1 MIFNQKIKPLV
12 ILSFLIFTLFRAP
25 LFADVAI
32 KTNITKS
39 VGNGEG
45 SNRSEAV
52 ASAIAEAVSK
62 ISGIKISKEEM
73 VDSLY
78 VEHGDQ
84 TLNIKN
90 ISSKI
95 HTKSGGKA
103 DSYEILSVN
112 ELNGVYIAK
121 VEVTNSKTTKTYKT
135 PGLDPMARRSLAVLP
150 SYSSADAFH
159 ILGTDVDAR
168 DVSQRLTQEL
178 VSALTKTRKF
188 TVLDREANE
197 AYHNE
202 KALLLSRDEGKDEL
216 LKLGN
221 VLGADYLF
229 LSSITELH
237 VEENVQTS
245 KLTGQTTQML
255 KAYATV
261 QYRILAMATRQ
272 IKWSSTT
279 TFEFAPSGR
288 TFEQIYLEVLQ
299 KTSEELTYEIIEN
312 IYPLKVADLSQNAEV
327 ILSQSSPLGTR
338 YAIYVPGKKL
348 YDSYTKE
355 YLGQDETLAGE
366 IEIVRSLPKISYAR
380 VVSGKVNKGD
390 ICRKLTTNN
399 LLNAQPG
406 PDITEQDKPSDVKQA
421 SEGGGVKLP
430 FD

>member
-1 MIFNQKIKPLV
+1 MTATAEV
-12 ILSFLIFTLFRAP
+12 VT
-25 LFADVAI
+25 
-32 KTNITKS
+32 KTTSRTVEGI
-39 VGNGEG
+39 GNG
-45 SNRSEAV
+45 SSRTEAV
-52 ASAIAEAVSK
+52 NNAIIEA
-62 ISGIKISKEEM
+62 
-73 VDSLY
+73 
-78 VEHGDQ
+78 
-84 TLNIKN
+84 
-90 ISSKI
+90 
-95 HTKSGGKA
+95 
-103 DSYEILSVN
+103 LSQ
-112 ELNGVYIAK
+112 LNGVYIKQEKFVSDTSIESSKGNFSEYVYNNNINRITQGK
-121 VEVTNSKTTKTYKT
+121 VDSYSILNVSEKGDGRFEASVSITKSKTTKEYKT

-202 KALLLSRDEGKDEL
+202 KALLLSRDAGKDEL

-229 LSSITELH
+229 LSNITELH

-312 IYPLKVADLSQNAEV
+312 IYPLKVADLSQNGEV
-327 ILSQSSPLGTR
+327 ILSQSSSLGTR

-355 YLGQDETLAGE
+355 YLGKDETLSGE

-399 LLNAQPG
+399 LLNAQPV
-406 PDITEQDKPSDVKQA
+406 PDITEQDKPSDVKQT